1 MFQCFSLD
9 LDIFNKDRGGPKGKL
24 GVLSPSLS
32 TLVFF
37 LFFFFVHVQL
47 LHLLKANPYRCLD

>member
-37 LFFFFVHVQL
+37 LFFFRSCSVTPLVES
-47 LHLLKANPYRCLD
+47 KSI